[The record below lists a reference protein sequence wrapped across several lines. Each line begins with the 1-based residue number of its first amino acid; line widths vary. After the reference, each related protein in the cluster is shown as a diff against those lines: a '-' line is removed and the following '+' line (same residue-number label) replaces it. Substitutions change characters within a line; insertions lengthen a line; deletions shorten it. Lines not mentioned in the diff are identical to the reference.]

1 MAEVVK
7 IIENPLETL
16 EHIFS
21 DSESLG
27 EETNSHKEEYKV
39 HTPVFDGPLDL
50 LLHLLRKEELN
61 IYDIPIAKICT
72 SYTNQL
78 RAMLSP
84 DVNVASEF
92 FVMAATL
99 THIKSQ
105 MLLPKENQDEEDP
118 RKPLVAKL
126 LEYEQFKKA
135 SIQLDSRAWLGRDLF
150 SRTEVSVDDI
160 MPDETKLDAPI
171 EAVDNFQLLLCL
183 KIALDRTFR
192 KPIEI
197 SADMTSIKEKVTYI
211 SGLLESQTNLSF
223 ADLMSPSPRLNEV
236 IVSFLAIL
244 ELAKLKFIEIIQIEN
259 FGVIQIRPVREL
271 REINYGLLDQY

>member
-1 MAEVVK
+1 
-7 IIENPLETL
+7 
-16 EHIFS
+16 
-21 DSESLG
+21 
-27 EETNSHKEEYKV
+27 
-39 HTPVFDGPLDL
+39 
-50 LLHLLRKEELN
+50 
-61 IYDIPIAKICT
+61 
-72 SYTNQL
+72 
-78 RAMLSP
+78 MLSP

-105 MLLPKENQDEEDP
+105 MLLPKENQEEEDP

-135 SIQLDSRAWLGRDLF
+135 SVQLDSRSWLGRDIF
-150 SRTEVSVDDI
+150 CRTEISVDDI
-160 MPDETKLDAPI
+160 LPEETKLDAPI

-183 KIALDRTFR
+183 KIALDRSFR

-197 SADMTSIKEKVTYI
+197 SADMTSIKEKVTHI
-211 SGLLESQTNLSF
+211 TGLLETSTSLNF
-223 ADLMSPSPRLNEV
+223 AELMSPTPRINEV

-244 ELAKLKFIEIIQIEN
+244 ELAKLKFIEIIQLEN
-259 FGVIQIRPVREL
+259 FGIIQIRPVREL